1 MMMGTI
7 GLLRH
12 PQLTQSEDLARE
24 IELALAELGV
34 NTWTVSAWDDQRI
47 CKSAPGS
54 DCLIT
59 LGGDGTIIRAARLVA
74 GMGVPILGVN
84 MGRVGFLAETEPTG
98 VIALLPGIV
107 GGQYRVE
114 ERTMLRATVNGE
126 DQDGTSYEAVNDA
139 VVCRGRVGR
148 VVHVSAYVDGE
159 FLTTYVC
166 DCLIAATATGS
177 TAYALAAGG
186 PVLDPELDDILLI
199 PVAPHLSMSRA
210 VVLPGSTEL
219 ALEVVGGR
227 EASLTVDGQVGRALV
242 NGDRVLVSKSPH
254 RARFIR
260 LSPASLFYRTLL
272 RRLRR
277 PDQAPQR

>member
-1 MMMGTI
+1 MTMSTI

-12 PQLTQSEDLARE
+12 PQLTHSEDLARE

-34 NTWTVSAWDDQRI
+34 NAWTVSARDDERI
-47 CKSAPGS
+47 LEFAPGS

-98 VIALLPGIV
+98 VIALLPGV
-107 GGQYRVE
+107 VEGRYRIE
-114 ERTMLRATVNGE
+114 ERTMLCATVAGE
-126 DQDGTSYEAVNDA
+126 DQDGRSYEAVNDVA
-139 VVCRGRVGR
+139 VCRGRVGR
-148 VVHVSAYVDGE
+148 VVHVSAHVDGE
-159 FLTTYVC
+159 LLTTYVC

-186 PVLDPELDDILLI
+186 PVLDPQLDDILLI

-210 VVLPGSTEL
+210 VVLPGSTEVG
-219 ALEVVGGR
+219 LEVVGGR
-227 EASLTVDGQVGRALV
+227 EASLTVDGQVGRTLV
-242 NGDRVLVSKSPH
+242 NGDRVQVRKSQH
-254 RARFIR
+254 RARFVR

-277 PDQAPQR
+277 PDQAPER